1 MPTCFKFGGYSVYF
15 WSNEDGEPIHVHVSK
30 GKPSEYA
37 TKIWLTRKGG
47 LVLERNTSRIPDNDL
62 SRIQEAIILNRKMIV
77 SQWYERFGY
86 VNYIDSNGSSQQLN
100 IGH

>member
-15 WSNEDGEPIHVHVSK
+15 WSNEDV
-30 GKPSEYA
+30 
-37 TKIWLTRKGG
+37 
-47 LVLERNTSRIPDNDL
+47 ERNTTRIPDNDL

-86 VNYIDSNGSSQQLN
+86 INFIDSSVSSQQLN
-100 IGH
+100 IDH